1 MIKKNLT
8 RLLLLA
14 FAALFIAAVSNSS
27 GPPASHTGAPG
38 ERTCSFSGCHL
49 GAIGVNQG
57 PGSITLRLGSGLTE
71 YEPGQ
76 AYQITVELTEP
87 ERNSRMGFELTA
99 LNASNAR
106 AGTLASAGSDVSITT
121 GTVSGGQRQYA
132 RHTSQGN
139 RPTSGTT
146 RVWTVNWT
154 APAAGTGE
162 VTLYVASIGANGNG
176 NADSQDR
183 TYTANLRIA
192 EKTAEE
198 PTLTTNNVGGA
209 FCPGQDIA
217 VSYTA
222 TGTFTAGNRFTAQLS
237 NASGSFASPTDI
249 GMVNATASGTIEG
262 TIPEVAPAGTGY
274 RVRVVSSAPAITA
287 SDNGAD
293 FTVLESVTQPVI
305 ERTGNM
311 LTTTQPYASY
321 QWLLAG
327 EPISGANDRS
337 YEPTADGVY
346 SVRVATDESICT
358 ATSEPLNFILAS
370 RSAKQSA
377 TAWTLYPNPAQGQVL
392 VRLNGA
398 ASETQAQVFDGAGR
412 LVLMETL
419 KVNGN
424 EAALNVQAL
433 PRGLYRVVLRDG
445 GGQTLGSR
453 SLMLR

>member
-1 MIKKNLT
+1 MVKKNLT

-14 FAALFIAAVSNSS
+14 FAALFIAAVSNSG

-38 ERTCSFSGCHL
+38 ERTCSTNGCHL

-57 PGSITLRLGSGLTE
+57 PGSVSLRLGSGLTE

-76 AYQITVELTEP
+76 TYAITVELTEP
-87 ERNSRMGFELTA
+87 ERSSRMGFQLTA
-99 LNASNAR
+99 LNSSNAR

-132 RHTSQGN
+132 RQTSQGN

-162 VTLYVASIGANGNG
+162 VTLYVAGLGANGNG
-176 NADSQDR
+176 NPDSQDR
-183 TYTANLRIA
+183 TYTATLRVA
-192 EKTAEE
+192 EKTAEQ

-237 NASGSFASPTDI
+237 DASGSFSNPTAI
-249 GMVNATASGTIEG
+249 GMVTATASGTIEG
-262 TIPEVAPAGTGY
+262 TIPEEAPAGTAY
-274 RVRVVSSAPAITA
+274 RVRVVSSDPALTA
-287 SDNGAD
+287 NDNGTD
-293 FTVLESVTQPVI
+293 ITVLDKVTQPVI
-305 ERTGNM
+305 ERNGNM
-311 LTTTQPYASY
+311 LTTTEPYASY

-337 YEPTADGVY
+337 YEPTADGMY

-358 ATSEPLNFILAS
+358 ATSEPFNFVLSNRA
-370 RSAKQSA
+370 AKQGA
-377 TAWTLYPNPAQGQVL
+377 TEWTLYPNPAQGQVRI
-392 VRLNGA
+392 RLNDA
-398 ASETQAQVFDGAGR
+398 AAEAQAQIYDGAGR
-412 LVLMETL
+412 LVLLETL
-419 KVNGN
+419 KAASG
-424 EAALNVQAL
+424 EATLNVQAL